1 VEELTPKV
9 IETLRDAAGKLTG
22 SKRRAFEARVSL
34 DYLYGDTR
42 LTETVFG
49 WSRHTV
55 AKGIKELDSG
65 RVIPDAPRSCRPRT
79 EDANPQLACDIREL
93 VEPHSQTD
101 PKFQGLFKYM
111 RLTAKAVR
119 KMLIEHKNYSSEE
132 LPHESTIGC
141 MLNRMGYKMR
151 RVLKAKPQKKS
162 RKPMLSL
169 LTSTSSTLMRMRDPI
184 HCESR
189 SIPKPF

>member
-1 VEELTPKV
+1 MVEELTPKV
-9 IETLRDAAGKLTG
+9 IATLRDAASKLTG
-22 SKRRAFEARVSL
+22 SKRRAFEASVSM
-34 DYLYGDTR
+34 DYLGGDTR

-55 AKGIKELDSG
+55 ARGIKEHHSG

-79 EDANPQLACDIREL
+79 EDAHPQLACDIREL

-101 PKFQGLFKYM
+101 PKFQGLFKYL

-119 KMLIEHKNYSSEE
+119 QMLIEHKNYTSAE
-132 LPHESTIGC
+132 LPHENTIGC

-151 RVLKAKPQKKS
+151 RVLKAKPKKNP
-162 RKPMLSL
+162 RNRCYL
-169 LTSTSSTLMRMRDPI
+169 
-184 HCESR
+184 
-189 SIPKPF
+189 